1 MRQHLADTRPMS
13 SRHFTDA
20 EPVAMTTLAPL
31 TSSSRAQS
39 SLVASSETSTT
50 ARDID
55 AADERGDNDDDDVDD
70 GETGESEDGV
80 DIVDSYQPHDEECI
94 CDYDQ
99 QTESRFDFTLTVINF
114 LNH

>member
-1 MRQHLADTRPMS
+1 
-13 SRHFTDA
+13 
-20 EPVAMTTLAPL
+20 MTTLAPL

-39 SLVASSETSTT
+39 SLVASSEASTT

-55 AADERGDNDDDDVDD
+55 AADERGDDDDDDD
-70 GETGESEDGV
+70 DESEDDV

-99 QTESRFDFTLTVINF
+99 QTESRFDFTLIVINF